1 LKSGWVDDRAVPVV
15 AGAAPGLVATDAAN
29 GFAQT
34 ALCASAP
41 PLRDKAR
48 RQGIA
53 AVAIRRVV
61 ARHRAVCR
69 QGLHRACDGQ
79 RAAAHGGLGGQAN
92 EPRHQPDGVRLPA
105 SGAQAARLGP
115 GVERDRP
122 GEVLLAAER
131 GLPLPEGVGLDAD
144 GQATAARAV
153 LDGGT
158 LLPFGGHKGSS
169 IAFMIEIVAGAL
181 TLTGGCFGFEGRSG
195 EYPGAQTPKAGQA
208 IILIDPMRV
217 PRNHHFERIER
228 LFAAVTESGVE
239 RLPAERRYAQRERS
253 LRQGIVVSDRNW
265 AMLQPK

>member
-1 LKSGWVDDRAVPVV
+1 M
-15 AGAAPGLVATDAAN
+15 
-29 GFAQT
+29 
-34 ALCASAP
+34 
-41 PLRDKAR
+41 
-48 RQGIA
+48 
-53 AVAIRRVV
+53 
-61 ARHRAVCR
+61 
-69 QGLHRACDGQ
+69 
-79 RAAAHGGLGGQAN
+79 
-92 EPRHQPDGVRLPA
+92 
-105 SGAQAARLGP
+105 
-115 GVERDRP
+115 
-122 GEVLLAAER
+122 LLAAER

-158 LLPFGGHKGSS
+158 LLPFSGHKGSS